1 MSFQDPILDTILCL
15 VIMSPEF
22 PIGCQFLRYL
32 LLLMLLIG
40 CVCVC
45 VCVLIFICLAA
56 RGIFVSQPGV
66 KPTCPALQ
74 DGSLTTEP
82 LRNPLIV
89 LIVLDGPKDDWS
101 GVFRVSL
108 C

>member
-1 MSFQDPILDTILCL
+1 M
-15 VIMSPEF
+15 
-22 PIGCQFLRYL
+22 
-32 LLLMLLIG
+32 
-40 CVCVC
+40 CVC